1 LRSSREHFFGFTVQK
16 ENSGTEGRRYIVSYP
31 KRKIQIKVEKE
42 VIFGVQ
48 KEQFLSILRDE
59 LTARGIP
66 AASAGQYVQHIA
78 QTLSASDIAEIES
91 IQDTAD
97 VAKLAQGIVM
107 IKQRSDAKKT
117 PAAPVQKG
125 ASPAPVRAADDGDV
139 KVYGGNSVKRPPA
152 ASVVEDEVDYSEYVH
167 DDDPEPLASAKG
179 KRTFWLIFVCA
190 LPLTLLLLLAYFGL
204 FGACFAALC
213 ALIIL
218 LIAGLIGGVAVGA
231 VVSFVGI
238 VYGITQLITA
248 ASQAPGLYEIGLGIT
263 VGGIVMAGG
272 IIVYNIAIRL
282 IPLLIRLLA
291 SLFRLC
297 TGKLR
302 TLYHMAKEA
311 CYKL

>member
-1 LRSSREHFFGFTVQK
+1 M
-16 ENSGTEGRRYIVSYP
+16 
-31 KRKIQIKVEKE
+31 
-42 VIFGVQ
+42 Q

-78 QTLSASDIAEIES
+78 QTLSASDIAEIEALR
-91 IQDTAD
+91 DPAD
-97 VAKLAQGIVM
+97 VARLAQGIVM
-107 IKQRSDAKKT
+107 IKQRSAARKNPPASADPPVRERSAP
-117 PAAPVQKG
+117 PAARVEPEE
-125 ASPAPVRAADDGDV
+125 DGDV
-139 KVYGGNSVKRPPA
+139 KVYSGNAPRRETAV
-152 ASVVEDEVDYSEYVH
+152 SVVEDAVDYSEYVR
-167 DDDPEPLASAKG
+167 DDDPEPMASAKG

-190 LPLTLLLLLAYFGL
+190 LPLTLLLLLLYFGV
-204 FGACFAALC
+204 FGAAFAVLC
-213 ALIIL
+213 ALIVL

-238 VYGITQLITA
+238 IYGITQLITA

-263 VGGIVMAGG
+263 VGGVVMAGG
-272 IIVYNIAIRL
+272 ILVYNIAIRL
-282 IPLLIRLLA
+282 IPLLIRLLG

>member
-1 LRSSREHFFGFTVQK
+1 M
-16 ENSGTEGRRYIVSYP
+16 
-31 KRKIQIKVEKE
+31 
-42 VIFGVQ
+42 Q

-91 IQDTAD
+91 IRDPAD

-107 IKQRSDAKKT
+107 IKQRSASRKSESAPPRST
-117 PAAPVQKG
+117 AAH
-125 ASPAPVRAADDGDV
+125 PAPVRKAVEEDDDV
-139 KVYGGNSVKRPPA
+139 KVYSSAPAKREIVP
-152 ASVVEDEVDYSEYVH
+152 SVVEDEVDYSEYVH

-179 KRTFWLIFVCA
+179 KRTFWLIFICA
-190 LPLTLLLLLAYFGL
+190 LPLTLLLLLAYFGI
-204 FGACFAALC
+204 FGAGFAVLC

-218 LIAGLIGGVAVGA
+218 LIAGMIGGVAVGA

-238 VYGITQLITA
+238 IYGITQLITA

-282 IPLLIRLLA
+282 LPLLIRLLA

>member
-1 LRSSREHFFGFTVQK
+1 
-16 ENSGTEGRRYIVSYP
+16 
-31 KRKIQIKVEKE
+31 

-91 IQDTAD
+91 IRDPAD
-97 VAKLAQGIVM
+97 VARLAQGIVM
-107 IKQRSDAKKT
+107 IKQRSAARPNTPAPQKSV
-117 PAAPVQKG
+117 PAAP
-125 ASPAPVRAADDGDV
+125 AHPAPVRRTSEDEDV
-139 KVYGGNSVKRPPA
+139 KVYGGTPAKREAVP
-152 ASVVEDEVDYSEYVH
+152 SVVEDEVDYSEYVH
-167 DDDPEPLASAKG
+167 DDDPEPSATEKG

-190 LPLTLLLLLAYFGL
+190 LPLTVLLLLAYFGL
-204 FGACFAALC
+204 FGVGFAALI
-213 ALIIL
+213 ALIVL

-248 ASQAPGLYEIGLGIT
+248 SSQAPGLYEIGLGIT

-272 IIVYNIAIRL
+272 ILVYNVAIRL
-282 IPLLIRLLA
+282 IPLLMRLLA

>member
-1 LRSSREHFFGFTVQK
+1 M
-16 ENSGTEGRRYIVSYP
+16 
-31 KRKIQIKVEKE
+31 
-42 VIFGVQ
+42 Q

-59 LTARGIP
+59 LAARGIP

-91 IQDTAD
+91 IRDPAD

-107 IKQRSDAKKT
+107 IKQRSASRPNT
-117 PAAPVQKG
+117 PVPQKSAP
-125 ASPAPVRAADDGDV
+125 AHPAPARPAPVRPAAEEDDDV
-139 KVYGGNSVKRPPA
+139 KVYGAAPAKREPA
-152 ASVVEDEVDYSEYVH
+152 PSVVEDAVDYSEYVR
-167 DDDPEPLASAKG
+167 DDDSEPSATVKG

-190 LPLTLLLLLAYFGL
+190 LPLTLLLLLAYFGV
-204 FGACFAALC
+204 FGVGFAALG
-213 ALIIL
+213 ALIVL

-248 ASQAPGLYEIGLGIT
+248 SSQAPGLYEIGLGIT

-272 IIVYNIAIRL
+272 ILVYNIAIRL

-291 SLFRLC
+291 SLLRIC

>member
-1 LRSSREHFFGFTVQK
+1 M
-16 ENSGTEGRRYIVSYP
+16 
-31 KRKIQIKVEKE
+31 
-42 VIFGVQ
+42 IFGVQ

-91 IQDTAD
+91 IRDPAD
-97 VAKLAQGIVM
+97 VARLAQGIVM
-107 IKQRSDAKKT
+107 VKQRSAARPNT
-117 PAAPVQKG
+117 PAPQKSAP
-125 ASPAPVRAADDGDV
+125 AHPAPVRRTEDDDV
-139 KVYGGNSVKRPPA
+139 KVYGGTPA
-152 ASVVEDEVDYSEYVH
+152 KKEAVPSVVEDVVDYSEYVH
-167 DDDPEPLASAKG
+167 DDDSEPSATEKG
-179 KRTFWLIFVCA
+179 KRTFWLIFICA
-190 LPLTLLLLLAYFGL
+190 LPLTLLLLLAYFGV
-204 FGACFAALC
+204 FGVGFAALV
-213 ALIIL
+213 ALIVL

-238 VYGITQLITA
+238 VYGITQLITVS
-248 ASQAPGLYEIGLGIT
+248 SQAPGLYEIGLGIT

-272 IIVYNIAIRL
+272 ILVYNVAIRL

>member
-1 LRSSREHFFGFTVQK
+1 
-16 ENSGTEGRRYIVSYP
+16 
-31 KRKIQIKVEKE
+31 
-42 VIFGVQ
+42 
-48 KEQFLSILRDE
+48 
-59 LTARGIP
+59 
-66 AASAGQYVQHIA
+66 
-78 QTLSASDIAEIES
+78 
-91 IQDTAD
+91 
-97 VAKLAQGIVM
+97 
-107 IKQRSDAKKT
+107 
-117 PAAPVQKG
+117 
-125 ASPAPVRAADDGDV
+125 
-139 KVYGGNSVKRPPA
+139 
-152 ASVVEDEVDYSEYVH
+152 VEDEVDYSEYVH